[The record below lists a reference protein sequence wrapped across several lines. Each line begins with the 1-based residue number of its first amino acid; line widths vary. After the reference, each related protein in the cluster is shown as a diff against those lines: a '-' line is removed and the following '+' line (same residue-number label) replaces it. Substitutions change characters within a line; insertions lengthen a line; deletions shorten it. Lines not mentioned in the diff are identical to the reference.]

1 MYCFRVVDEMTNSRT
16 FSRLGKMIGIIIF
29 LLIQPAQQFLSAQTQ
44 TVPAETLFVDLG
56 SAVRRAIHLSPEVMA
71 VASKRDF
78 ATARWDFARSSRFL
92 PEFKVNTAHSLA
104 PGLKG
109 VGDTPTDLLYLDPD
123 VRNDWDQL
131 SMFNR
136 VEAEAIQPVYTWGQL
151 SGSIQAAMQGVSVE
165 SEGLRAKEADI
176 ALRTGE
182 LYTSVLL
189 AEELFRLTGRIGE
202 VLNQAKREIQR
213 LLDDGAEDVDDAD
226 LFQVQL
232 SELEFQ
238 RRVVEVTE
246 QRKTANMALRR
257 QLLVHDDIVIVAKE
271 ATLAPLPLTL
281 DSLSIYFDHAMEN
294 RPELAQAR
302 AGLLA
307 RQALVKV
314 AESDLYPKLFLGLT
328 ANLSGAAGRYRQPTP
343 YLGDPFVSRS
353 LQAGFGIRQ
362 NLNFMQTRA
371 KVEQAQAERN
381 EAKYLGEAAELLV
394 LFEVEEAYRNFK
406 IQQAALEAQD
416 ESLRLSSTWLLT
428 EMNNFEFDLGDTENL
443 VRAVQAN
450 LQLEAA
456 YFEAVKR
463 HNVAV
468 LKLLDACGILVK
480 QSQGG
485 TLVE

>member
-1 MYCFRVVDEMTNSRT
+1 MKRSQA
-16 FSRLGKMIGIIIF
+16 FSQLRKFAGILVI
-29 LLIQPAQQFLSAQTQ
+29 LLSISSSSVLYAQQPVA
-44 TVPAETLFVDLG
+44 VAETLFVDLG
-56 SAVRRAIHLSPEVMA
+56 SAVRRALHQSPEVMA

-78 ATARWDFARSSRFL
+78 AAARWDFARSNRFL

-109 VGDTPTDLLYLDPD
+109 IGDTPTDLLYLDPD
-123 VRNDWDQL
+123 VRNDWDKL

-136 VEAEAIQPVYTWGQL
+136 IEAEAVQPIYTWGQL
-151 SGSIQAAMQGVSVE
+151 SGSIQAARQGLSVE
-165 SEGLRAKEADI
+165 SEGLRTKEAEI

-202 VLNQAKREIQR
+202 VLGQAKREIQR

-226 LFQVQL
+226 MFQVQL

-257 QLLVHDDIVIVAKE
+257 QLLIHDDIVIVSKE
-271 ATLAPLPLTL
+271 TTLAPLPFML
-281 DSLSIYFDHAMEN
+281 DSLSVYFDYAMEN
-294 RPELAQAR
+294 RPELAQAK
-302 AGLLA
+302 AGLMA

-314 AESDLYPKLFLGLT
+314 AESDLYPKLFLGLS
-328 ANLSGAAGRYRQPTP
+328 ANISGAAGRYRQPTP

-353 LQAGFGIRQ
+353 LQAGIGIRQ
-362 NLNFMQTRA
+362 NLNFLQTRA
-371 KVEQAQAERN
+371 RVEQAQAERN

-406 IQQAALEAQD
+406 IRLAAMEAQD
-416 ESLRLSSTWLLT
+416 ESLRLSRDWLFT

-443 VRAVQAN
+443 VRAVQAS

-456 YFEAVKR
+456 YYEAVKN

-468 LKLLDACGILVK
+468 LKLLNACGVLVK

>member
-1 MYCFRVVDEMTNSRT
+1 MPF
-16 FSRLGKMIGIIIF
+16 LGWERKSASSF
-29 LLIQPAQQFLSAQTQ
+29 FYLIQPAQQSLSAQTQ
-44 TVPAETLFVDLG
+44 TAPAETLFVDLG

-78 ATARWDFARSSRFL
+78 ATARWDLARSSRFL

-109 VGDTPTDLLYLDPD
+109 IGDTPTDLLYLDPD

-271 ATLAPLPLTL
+271 ATLTPLPLTL
-281 DSLSIYFDHAMEN
+281 DSLSVYFDHAMEN
-294 RPELAQAR
+294 RPELAQAK

-307 RQALVKV
+307 RQAADKGSRVRFVPEIISWVLCEPVRRRGKV
-314 AESDLYPKLFLGLT
+314 SAANPLFGR
-328 ANLSGAAGRYRQPTP
+328 SFCEPIFAGRLRHSAEPE
-343 YLGDPFVSRS
+343 LSADPRKGRAGPGRKKRSEISGRSSRASGFVRSRRS
-353 LQAGFGIRQ
+353 LSEFLKFSR
-362 NLNFMQTRA
+362 LHWKPRT
-371 KVEQAQAERN
+371 
-381 EAKYLGEAAELLV
+381 
-394 LFEVEEAYRNFK
+394 
-406 IQQAALEAQD
+406 
-416 ESLRLSSTWLLT
+416 SLC
-428 EMNNFEFDLGDTENL
+428 
-443 VRAVQAN
+443 V
-450 LQLEAA
+450 
-456 YFEAVKR
+456 
-463 HNVAV
+463 
-468 LKLLDACGILVK
+468 
-480 QSQGG
+480 
-485 TLVE
+485 